1 MSNLSEI
8 SSFIWSIA
16 DKVLRNSYKRNEYQK
31 VILPFTVL
39 KRFDSVLEYS
49 KQDVLNNYNQY
60 KDKIDN
66 LEPILKRV
74 AVDENGKE
82 LNFYNFS
89 KYDFNSL
96 LQDPDNIEE
105 NIIYYLDCFSDN
117 VKDIFINFDIKNQ
130 IAKLSKA
137 NLLYLLIKKFS
148 ETNVDLSPKNI
159 SNHEM
164 GTLFEELIRKSLKL
178 LTKKLESTLHQEMW

>member
-1 MSNLSEI
+1 MT
-8 SSFIWSIA
+8 SIH
-16 DKVLRNSYKRNEYQK
+16 Y
-31 VILPFTVL
+31 F
-39 KRFDSVLEYS
+39 
-49 KQDVLNNYNQY
+49 
-60 KDKIDN
+60 KIQT
-66 LEPILKRV
+66 ILK
-74 AVDENGKE
+74 KI
-82 LNFYNFS
+82 L
-89 KYDFNSL
+89 FN
-96 LQDPDNIEE
+96 
-105 NIIYYLDCFSDN
+105 YLDCFSDN

-159 SNHEM
+159 SNHEI